1 MNEQN
6 IISKQRFLE
15 LPVGKAE
22 NKVLDFFEENPNQAF
37 KYLLI
42 CERVG
47 LKKSAIY
54 VALNNLIR
62 IKLIEKRGEYYCLKE
77 KEQRK

>member
-1 MNEQN
+1 MIDKN
-6 IISKQRFLE
+6 IISKEEFLK

-22 NKVLDFFEENPNQAF
+22 NKVLDFFEENPNKAF

-42 CERVG
+42 CERIE
-47 LKKSAIY
+47 LKKSATY

-62 IKLIEKRGEYYCLKE
+62 IKLIEKRGEFYCLK
-77 KEQRK
+77 

>member
-1 MNEQN
+1 MNKET
-6 IISKQRFLE
+6 ISKEEFLR

-22 NKVLDFFEENPNQAF
+22 NKILDFFEENPNKAF

-42 CERVG
+42 FEETG
-47 LKKSAIY
+47 IKKSTVY

-62 IKLIEKRGEYYCLKE
+62 IKLIEKRGEYYCLKW
-77 KEQRK
+77 K